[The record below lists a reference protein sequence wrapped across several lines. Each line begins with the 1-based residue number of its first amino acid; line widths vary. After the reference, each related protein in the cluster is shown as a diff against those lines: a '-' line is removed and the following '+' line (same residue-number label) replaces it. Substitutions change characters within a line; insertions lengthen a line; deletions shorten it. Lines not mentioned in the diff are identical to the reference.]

1 MSTNYKLTLQ
11 SLYIQ
16 SKQTDREVDSK
27 TEFVGEDI
35 FDFVTYDANVTE
47 MLANK
52 MLEVIN
58 VILNKSNSQYQE
70 NPQNYLT
77 YLMMVNMPFLK
88 DKLDWGTSIRG
99 AFFDEYGHHSD
110 KEDFYRITPE
120 LNVPKKEIKHFLSQ
134 LILWVKEGETR

>member
-16 SKQTDREVDSK
+16 SKQTDREVNSK
-27 TEFVGEDI
+27 FEFVGDDI
-35 FDFVTYDANVTE
+35 FHFVTYDTEVTE
-47 MLANK
+47 MLASK

-58 VILNKSNSQYQE
+58 VILQKGNSNYQE
-70 NPQNYLT
+70 NPQNYIT

-88 DKLDWGTSIRG
+88 GKLDWGTSIRG
-99 AFFDEYGHHSD
+99 AWFDEHGHHSD
-110 KEDFYRITPE
+110 KEDFYCITPE
-120 LNVPKKEIKHFLSQ
+120 LNVPKKEIKDFLSQ